1 MQKKTGVWI
10 DTKKAVLVFIEEN
23 RHVVSTIYSLIE
35 SRERIPGE
43 VKWYTR
49 FGSSF
54 FSFEKKKERR
64 KDHDVQKYLRKV
76 INEIRG
82 SDEIVVFGPGQM
94 KTELEKNIRKDPAM
108 ISTMISVETAD
119 SMTDN
124 QVIAWVKNYFNR

>member
-1 MQKKTGVWI
+1 MEKKTGVWI
-10 DTKKAVLVFIEEN
+10 DTKKAVLVILEKKQ
-23 RHVVSTIYSLIE
+23 HTVSTIHSFIK

-54 FSFEKKKERR
+54 FNFEKKKERR
-64 KDHDVQKYLRKV
+64 KNHDVQKYLRKV
-76 INEIRG
+76 INEIKD

-94 KTELEKNIRKDPAM
+94 KTELEKNIRNEPSM
-108 ISTMISVETAD
+108 ISIMKSIETTD

-124 QVIAWVKNYFNR
+124 QVIAWVKNYYDK